1 MTIPDDDSTKRKRWT
16 HLRRVLERAGPYKDP
31 NFEPS
36 TELLSAIESVR
47 ILIIGA
53 GGLGCELLK
62 DMALMGFCRID
73 IIDMDTIDLANLNR
87 QFLFTKADIGKSKAE
102 IAAKFIL
109 NRIPNCNVTPH
120 MNKIQDFDASFYSQ
134 FRIIVCGL
142 DSIVARRWINS
153 MLVSMLQ
160 YDENNQ
166 VVPTSIIPLIDGGTE
181 GFKGNARVI
190 MHGYT
195 SCIEC
200 TLDLFPPQVNFPQ
213 CTIANNPRLPEHCVE
228 WVTSILWPKEKPFG
242 PGVNIDG
249 DSIEHIQWIV
259 EHATKRANEHNITG
273 INFRFTQGVVK
284 RVIPAVA
291 STNAVIASI
300 CATEVFKLA
309 TSSVLLMNNYTMFN
323 DIEGIYML
331 TYPPEKRED
340 CPICSN
346 VPVRV
351 QINETAK
358 FQELVDQ
365 LIEKYQLIAPLICT
379 QIDGKSKTLYMT
391 STKQMLELTKPHL
404 RMTLQELGLAN
415 GTELLVGD
423 PARASSMRVII
434 SLTSSMETTTAK

>member
-1 MTIPDDDSTKRKRWT
+1 MTVPTDDSTTKQRWL
-16 HLRRVLERAGPYKDP
+16 HLRRILERSGPFKDP

-36 TELLSAIESVR
+36 SELLAAIESAR

-62 DMALMGFCRID
+62 DLALMGFNQID

-102 IAAKFIL
+102 VAAKFIM

-142 DSIVARRWINS
+142 DSVVARRWINS
-153 MLVSMLQ
+153 MLVSMLE
-160 YDENNQ
+160 YDEDNQ
-166 VVPTSIIPLIDGGTE
+166 IIPSSITPLIDGGTE

-190 MHGYT
+190 MHGFT

-228 WVTSILWPKEKPFG
+228 WVTSILWPKEQPFG
-242 PGVNIDG
+242 QDVKIDG

-259 EHATKRANEHNITG
+259 EHATKRANDHNITG

-309 TSSVLLMNNYTMFN
+309 TSSVMLMNNYTMFN

-331 TYPPEKRED
+331 TYPPEKRDD

-346 VPVRV
+346 TPVRV
-351 QINETAK
+351 QMSETAK
-358 FQELVDQ
+358 FQELIDV
-365 LIEKYQLIAPLICT
+365 LIERYQLIAPLIYT
-379 QIDGKSKTLYMT
+379 EINGNAKTLYMT
-391 STKQMLELTKPHL
+391 STEQMREATKPHL
-404 RMTLQELGLAN
+404 KMTLQELGLNNNA
-415 GTELLVGD
+415 ELLVGD
-423 PARASSMRVII
+423 PARASSMRVIL
-434 SLTSSMETTTAK
+434 SLTSSMETSTTK

>member
-1 MTIPDDDSTKRKRWT
+1 MTIPNDDSTTKQRWI
-16 HLRRVLERAGPYKDP
+16 HLRRILERAGPFKDP

-36 TELLSAIESVR
+36 TELLTAIESVR

-62 DMALMGFCRID
+62 DLALMGFCQID
-73 IIDMDTIDLANLNR
+73 IIDMDTVDLANLNR

-102 IAAKFIL
+102 VAAKFIT
-109 NRIPNCNVTPH
+109 NRIPTCKVTPY
-120 MNKIQDFDASFYSQ
+120 MKKIQDFDSSFYSQ

-142 DSIVARRWINS
+142 DSVVARRWINS
-153 MLVSMLQ
+153 MLVSMLE

-166 VVPTSIIPLIDGGTE
+166 VIPSSIIPLLDGGTE

-228 WVTSILWPKEKPFG
+228 WVTSLLWPKEQPFG
-242 PGVNIDG
+242 PDVNIDG
-249 DSIEHIQWIV
+249 DSVEHIQWIV
-259 EHATKRANEHNITG
+259 EHATKRAHDHNITG

-284 RVIPAVA
+284 RIIPAVA

-309 TSSVLLMNNYTMFN
+309 TSSVMLMNNYTMFN

-331 TYPPEKRED
+331 TYPPEKRDD
-340 CPICSN
+340 CPVCSN
-346 VPVRV
+346 VPVRI
-351 QINETAK
+351 QMNETAK
-358 FQELVDQ
+358 FQELVD
-365 LIEKYQLIAPLICT
+365 LIIEKYQLTAPLILAS
-379 QIDGKSKTLYMT
+379 IHGNLKTLYMT
-391 STKQMLELTKPHL
+391 STEQMRQETTPHL
-404 RMTLQELGLAN
+404 RMTLQELGLTN
-415 GTELLVGD
+415 GTEMLVGD
-423 PARASSMRVII
+423 PTRASSLRVIV
-434 SLTSSMETTTAK
+434 SLTSSMETATTK